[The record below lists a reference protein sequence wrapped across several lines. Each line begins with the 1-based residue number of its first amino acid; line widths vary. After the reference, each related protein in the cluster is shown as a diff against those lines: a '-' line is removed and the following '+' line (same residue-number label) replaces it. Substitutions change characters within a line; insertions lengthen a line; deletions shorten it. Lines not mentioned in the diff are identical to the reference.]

1 MVTCHLISPL
11 SLAGGQHRVCVTVTV
26 SLSLSFYVAVAF
38 GPYMQAAA
46 AATQHDRSFLWK
58 HAQLHMLLLLH
69 VRGLHRNAPCL
80 KRCK

>member
-1 MVTCHLISPL
+1 MH
-11 SLAGGQHRVCVTVTV
+11 
-26 SLSLSFYVAVAF
+26 
-38 GPYMQAAA
+38 AAA